1 MKKVKGDFMERLPED
16 FQLDIKTRLEVKK
29 DSNLKNSYLKEI
41 TEQKNSLKELK
52 IFKMK
57 KIKEI

>member
-1 MKKVKGDFMERLPED
+1 MKKDKGDFMERLPED